1 MSAPKWWKEAVGFQ
15 IWPASYKDSNGD
27 GFGDIQGII
36 STLDYVKS
44 LGIEFIWLSP
54 TYDSPQHD
62 WGYDISN
69 YEGVWP
75 KYGTVKDMD
84 MLIEACHSRGI
95 KLLLDLVANHTS
107 DEHAWFQ
114 ESKKSRTND
123 KADFYIWKDP
133 KIVDGMRHA
142 PNNWKSNFGG
152 PAWEY
157 VAERD
162 QYYLHLCLPQQPD
175 LNWESAGTRKAI
187 YESAIRFWLR
197 KGVDGFRVDI
207 VNHYSKDQNFPDAPI
222 KHPGEEIQPMEPE
235 FFLNGPRM
243 HEWLQEQRR
252 EALDPFG
259 TDIVLVGELALTSAE
274 ETLRYISADNR
285 ELDMVFDFEWLMS
298 GLQPNMMPYEA
309 GPPVLSEVK
318 AGLAKAQGFI
328 ADKNLDAW
336 ATVFME
342 NHDVTRSV
350 SKYGDDRTPESWS
363 RSAKLLSMLLCT
375 LSGTLF
381 VYQGQEIGMTSLPET
396 FALEDMC
403 DVPWAKALEAA
414 IAKRPGDD
422 EYRRKIMRG
431 FRLMG
436 RDNNRT
442 PVQWDGTSPG
452 AGFTSAETPWIKL
465 NESYRTV
472 NVQSQLGVPGSI
484 LEFWK
489 RMIQLRKSPEWK
501 HLFIYGDFELLNPKN
516 EKTFTF
522 VKKIQDRRA
531 LVALNFSGDEDH
543 LVFVPDGL
551 DLKGAR
557 LLMSNYDD
565 EAKGDESVPVPETL
579 RAWEGRIY
587 IIEKTE

>member
-1 MSAPKWWKEAVGFQ
+1 
-15 IWPASYKDSNGD
+15 
-27 GFGDIQGII
+27 
-36 STLDYVKS
+36 
-44 LGIEFIWLSP
+44 
-54 TYDSPQHD
+54 
-62 WGYDISN
+62 
-69 YEGVWP
+69 
-75 KYGTVKDMD
+75 
-84 MLIEACHSRGI
+84 
-95 KLLLDLVANHTS
+95 
-107 DEHAWFQ
+107 
-114 ESKKSRTND
+114 
-123 KADFYIWKDP
+123 
-133 KIVDGMRHA
+133 
-142 PNNWKSNFGG
+142 
-152 PAWEY
+152 
-157 VAERD
+157 
-162 QYYLHLCLPQQPD
+162 
-175 LNWESAGTRKAI
+175 
-187 YESAIRFWLR
+187 
-197 KGVDGFRVDI
+197 
-207 VNHYSKDQNFPDAPI
+207 
-222 KHPGEEIQPMEPE
+222 
-235 FFLNGPRM
+235 
-243 HEWLQEQRR
+243 
-252 EALDPFG
+252 
-259 TDIVLVGELALTSAE
+259 
-274 ETLRYISADNR
+274 
-285 ELDMVFDFEWLMS
+285 
-298 GLQPNMMPYEA
+298 
-309 GPPVLSEVK
+309 VLSEVK

-328 ADKNLDAW
+328 ADKTLDAW

-396 FALEDMC
+396 FALEDMR

-442 PVQWDGTSPG
+442 PVQWEGTSPG